1 MPRCDPTIHRR
12 SYLSPLTPVTARKTF
27 DDRVMTPPLGFNG
40 CDEWTLLVEFQ
51 AKSQPISNTG
61 IFELATIRL
70 QGPNPYA

>member
-1 MPRCDPTIHRR
+1 
-12 SYLSPLTPVTARKTF
+12 
-27 DDRVMTPPLGFNG
+27 MTPPLGFNG